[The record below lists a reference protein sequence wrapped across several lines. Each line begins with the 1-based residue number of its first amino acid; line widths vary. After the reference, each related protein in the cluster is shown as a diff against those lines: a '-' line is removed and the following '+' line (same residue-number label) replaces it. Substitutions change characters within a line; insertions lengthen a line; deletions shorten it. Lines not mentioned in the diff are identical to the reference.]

1 MKKKRRM
8 KAKSVVQLTANI
20 VRLEALSHSTHE
32 KILLSIAK
40 YHYRELLKRYIAK
53 GLI

>member
-8 KAKSVVQLTANI
+8 KAKSIAQLTANI
-20 VRLEALSHSTHE
+20 ARLMVLSHSTHE
-32 KILLSIAK
+32 KILLSIAE
-40 YHYRELLKRYIAK
+40 YHYRELLKRYRAK